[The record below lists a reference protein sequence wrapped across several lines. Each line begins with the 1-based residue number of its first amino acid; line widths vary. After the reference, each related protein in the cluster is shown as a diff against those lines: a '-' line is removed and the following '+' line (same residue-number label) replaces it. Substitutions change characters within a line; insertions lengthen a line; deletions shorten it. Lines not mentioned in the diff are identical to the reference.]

1 MRYDEFKKMME
12 SGDLEQIR
20 PHLAFEM
27 IAEDSP
33 KQELYENCPHI
44 VIQDMNAMP
53 MVWAEFDDYPGI
65 MAKVPFTKKQ
75 CSRFSI
81 SPEELIQVVQ
91 DETAKKMEPL
101 YEIHEFTDLKFGKE
115 LPEKDKE
122 IPMFVATTND
132 MCYGASVICTYDF
145 FKQAARKIGG
155 SYYVLPSSI
164 HEILLV
170 KENPDMLPNNFQQ
183 LVGMVNYEKLDETER
198 LTDNAYHYDAR
209 KDLLETATEYEA
221 RLEKERETK
230 KDHSRRQSS
239 SRNPEREEPQE
250 EEELER

>member
-1 MRYDEFKKMME
+1 
-12 SGDLEQIR
+12 
-20 PHLAFEM
+20 
-27 IAEDSP
+27 
-33 KQELYENCPHI
+33 
-44 VIQDMNAMP
+44 
-53 MVWAEFDDYPGI
+53 
-65 MAKVPFTKKQ
+65 
-75 CSRFSI
+75 
-81 SPEELIQVVQ
+81 
-91 DETAKKMEPL
+91 
-101 YEIHEFTDLKFGKE
+101 
-115 LPEKDKE
+115 
-122 IPMFVATTND
+122 MFVATTND

-230 KDHSRRQSS
+230 KIIHADSLHQEIQREKNHKRRKNWSDK
-239 SRNPEREEPQE
+239 RGAKT
-250 EEELER
+250 

>member
-1 MRYDEFKKMME
+1 
-12 SGDLEQIR
+12 
-20 PHLAFEM
+20 
-27 IAEDSP
+27 
-33 KQELYENCPHI
+33 
-44 VIQDMNAMP
+44 
-53 MVWAEFDDYPGI
+53 
-65 MAKVPFTKKQ
+65 
-75 CSRFSI
+75 
-81 SPEELIQVVQ
+81 
-91 DETAKKMEPL
+91 MEPL
-101 YEIHEFTDLKFGKE
+101 YEIHEFTELKFGKE

-221 RLEKERETK
+221 RLEKSVKQKRSFTQTVFIKKSRERRTT
-230 KDHSRRQSS
+230 RGGRTGAI
-239 SRNPEREEPQE
+239 REEPKRN
-250 EEELER
+250 ERKFCRKF